1 MIYNNFVSDYLDKR
15 ATIDEIDD
23 YVKYWHTHETGLS
36 LQDFLGFT
44 DEDMAKWMMYGNDVV
59 KDIIL
64 DKMNKNAK
72 ADKK

>member
-44 DEDMAKWMMYGNDVV
+44 DEDMAK
-59 KDIIL
+59 
-64 DKMNKNAK
+64 
-72 ADKK
+72 